1 MRKIFLLLLLVINII
16 ANTEIKKEEV
26 FKSHKKLRSNVK
38 NYVENLNFLDDLL
51 NIIIN
56 YGEMYA
62 LNECKLRNIIN
73 QCQKQIDEWKRQKVI
88 PC

>member
-26 FKSHKKLRSNVK
+26 FKSHKKLRSKVK

-51 NIIIN
+51 NIVLN
-56 YGEMYA
+56 YGEYYA
-62 LNECKLRNIIN
+62 MNECNQRNIKN
-73 QCQKQIDEWKRQKVI
+73 QCQKQIDEWKRQNVI